1 MNRYSETTRA
11 GRGGGRS
18 AWGGGRSGW
27 GGGRSAW
34 GGGRSAWGGCGA
46 RDEVGRNAASDC

>member
-27 GGGRSAW
+27 VGSA
-34 GGGRSAWGGCGA
+34 RVGCGA